1 MPVNLSAAQFVK
13 ALKAHP
19 PSHDP
24 SERSK
29 ALLGGEGD
37 EFLGVRMGHV
47 FALAKTHMEIPEV
60 FHKTLQTEL

>member
-24 SERSK
+24 SERK

-47 FALAKTHMEIPEV
+47 FALAKTHIGDSWG